1 MPVSLESL
9 ALAAAMITLGYVVFG
24 LSGFGSALITVP
36 VLSHFWPMTFVL
48 PVLATLD
55 VVAALFLGVRHRE
68 HAARGELVRMV
79 PVAFIGAVIGVTLLV
94 NLPRDAALIGLG
106 AFVALYGAYALVER
120 LPSSPIGRHW
130 AYVAGLIG
138 GASGAVFGI
147 GGPAYVIYLSR
158 RLSDKSALR
167 ATLATLVIFSVG
179 SRLLLFTVAGLVLWD
194 ELLVAFALLP
204 FLFLGLWIGGH
215 VHVRISPKQFARFIS
230 TVLIAMGISLLVRA
244 LII

>member
-55 VVAALFLGVRHRE
+55 VVAALS
-68 HAARGELVRMV
+68 RGELVRMV
-79 PVAFIGAVIGVTLLV
+79 PFAFIGAVIGVTLLV
-94 NLPRDAALIGLG
+94 NLPRDAALVGLG
-106 AFVALYGAYALVER
+106 AFVTLYGAYALIER
-120 LPSSPIGRHW
+120 LPSTPVSRRW
-130 AYVAGLIG
+130 SYVSGITG

-179 SRLLLFTVAGLVLWD
+179 SRLLIFSVAGLVFWD
-194 ELLVAFALLP
+194 ELKVAFVLLP

-215 VHVRISPKQFARFIS
+215 VHLRISPKQFARFIS
-230 TVLIAMGISLLVRA
+230 IVLIAMGTSLLVRA
-244 LII
+244 LVD

>member
-68 HAARGELVRMV
+68 HAAHGELVRMV

-94 NLPRDAALIGLG
+94 NLPRDAALVGLG
-106 AFVALYGAYALVER
+106 TFVVLYGAYALIER
-120 LPSSPIGRHW
+120 LPSTPISRRW
-130 AYVAGLIG
+130 SYVAGITG

-158 RLSDKSALR
+158 RLHDKSALR

-179 SRLLLFTVAGLVLWD
+179 SRLLIFTVAGLVLWD
-194 ELLVAFALLP
+194 EIKVAAILLP

-215 VHVRISPKQFARFIS
+215 VHLHISAKQFARFIS
-230 TVLIAMGISLLVRA
+230 VVLIVMGTSLLVRA
-244 LII
+244 LAG

>member
-9 ALAAAMITLGYVVFG
+9 ALAAAMITLGYTVFG

-36 VLSHFWPMTFVL
+36 VLSHFWPMTFLL

-55 VVAALFLGVRHRE
+55 IVAALFLGVRHRE
-68 HAARGELVRMV
+68 HAARGELLRMV
-79 PVAFIGAVIGVTLLV
+79 PVAFIGAVVGVTLLV
-94 NLPRDAALIGLG
+94 NLPRDAALAGLG
-106 AFVALYGAYALVER
+106 AFVVLYGAYALFER
-120 LPSSPIGRHW
+120 LPSTPISRRW
-130 AYVAGLIG
+130 SYLAGIIG

-158 RLSDKSALR
+158 RLNDKSALR

-179 SRLLLFTVAGLVLWD
+179 SRLLIFTVAGLVLWD
-194 ELLVAFALLP
+194 EVKVAVILLP

-215 VHVRISPKQFARFIS
+215 VHLRISAKQFARFIS
-230 TVLIAMGISLLVRA
+230 IVLIAMGTSLLARA
-244 LII
+244 LVG

>member
-1 MPVSLESL
+1 MPVSFESL

-94 NLPRDAALIGLG
+94 NLPRDAALLGLG
-106 AFVALYGAYALVER
+106 AFVVLYGAYALIER
-120 LPSSPIGRHW
+120 LPSTPISRRW
-130 AYVAGLIG
+130 SYLAGITG

-147 GGPAYVIYLSR
+147 GGPAYVIYLTR
-158 RLSDKSALR
+158 RLHDKSVLR

-194 ELLVAFALLP
+194 EIKVAAVLLP

-215 VHVRISPKQFARFIS
+215 VHRRISRKQFARFIS
-230 TVLIAMGISLLVRA
+230 IVLIAMGTSLLVRA
-244 LII
+244 LVG

>member
-9 ALAAAMITLGYVVFG
+9 ALAAAMITCGYVVFG

-68 HAARGELVRMV
+68 HAARRELVRMI
-79 PVAFIGAVIGVTLLV
+79 PLAFIGAVVGVTLLV
-94 NLPRDAALIGLG
+94 NLPRDAALVGLG
-106 AFVALYGAYALVER
+106 AFVACYGVYALVER
-120 LPSSPIGRHW
+120 LPSTPVSRRW
-130 AYVAGLIG
+130 AYVAGVTG

-158 RLSDKSALR
+158 RLRDKSALR

-179 SRLLLFTVAGLVLWD
+179 SRLLIFTVAGLVLWD
-194 ELLVAFALLP
+194 ELKVAIVLLP

-230 TVLIAMGISLLVRA
+230 IVLIAMGTSLLVHGFVT
-244 LII
+244 

>member
-36 VLSHFWPMTFVL
+36 VLSHLWPMTFVL

-55 VVAALFLGVRHRE
+55 VVAALFLGVGQRR
-68 HAARGELVRMV
+68 HAARAELVRMI
-79 PVAFIGAVIGVTLLV
+79 PLAFIGALIGVTLLV
-94 NLPRDAALIGLG
+94 NLPRDAALVGLG
-106 AFVALYGAYALVER
+106 AFVMLYGAYALIER
-120 LPSSPIGRHW
+120 LPSTPVNGRW
-130 AYVAGLIG
+130 AYLAGVTG

-158 RLSDKSALR
+158 RLRDKSALR

-179 SRLLLFTVAGLVLWD
+179 SRLLLFALAGLVLWD
-194 ELLVAFALLP
+194 ELKVALVLLP
-204 FLFLGLWIGGH
+204 FMFVGLWVGGH
-215 VHVRISPKQFARFIS
+215 VHLRISRARFARFIS
-230 TVLIAMGISLLVRA
+230 LLLIAMGASLLMHA
-244 LII
+244 FID

>member
-55 VVAALFLGVRHRE
+55 VVAALYLGVRHRE

-79 PVAFIGAVIGVTLLV
+79 PFAFIGAVIGVTLLV
-94 NLPRDAALIGLG
+94 NLPRDAALVGLG
-106 AFVALYGAYALVER
+106 AFVTLYGAYALIER
-120 LPSSPIGRHW
+120 LPSTPVSRRW
-130 AYVAGLIG
+130 SYVSGITG

-158 RLSDKSALR
+158 RLRDKSALR

-179 SRLLLFTVAGLVLWD
+179 SRLLIFAVAGLVFWD
-194 ELLVAFALLP
+194 ELKVAFALLP

-215 VHVRISPKQFARFIS
+215 VHLRISPKQFARFIS
-230 TVLIAMGISLLVRA
+230 FVLIAMGTSLLVRA
-244 LII
+244 FVD

>member
-1 MPVSLESL
+1 MPVSFESL

-94 NLPRDAALIGLG
+94 NLPRDAALLGLG
-106 AFVALYGAYALVER
+106 AFVVLYGAYALIER
-120 LPSSPIGRHW
+120 LPSTPISRRW
-130 AYVAGLIG
+130 SYLAGITG

-147 GGPAYVIYLSR
+147 GGPAYVIYLTR
-158 RLSDKSALR
+158 RLHDKSVLR

-179 SRLLLFTVAGLVLWD
+179 SRLLIFTVAGLVLWD
-194 ELLVAFALLP
+194 EIKVAAVLLP

-215 VHVRISPKQFARFIS
+215 VHLRISRKQFARFIS
-230 TVLIAMGISLLVRA
+230 IVLIAMGTSLLVRA
-244 LII
+244 LVG